1 MYKTVTHLNLL
12 LYSPKI
18 PAILWRP
25 YRPCFSIVR
34 DLIQLASFSF
44 VAKIRINLVIWKGI
58 DSNNF

>member
-1 MYKTVTHLNLL
+1 M
-12 LYSPKI
+12 
-18 PAILWRP
+18 
-25 YRPCFSIVR
+25 PCFSIVR